1 MYRSSKLGYVKYRSL
16 QMLILGTIVFFI
28 LDVWQDSE
36 YNFTVPELI
45 NFALFQISDIIQ
57 VFIGETQN

>member
-1 MYRSSKLGYVKYRSL
+1 
-16 QMLILGTIVFFI
+16 MLILGTIVFFI

-36 YNFTVPELI
+36 YTFTVSELI

-57 VFIGETQN
+57 VFNGETQK